1 MKDKQTR
8 QDDPDQALREGL
20 AKVHALR
27 DDIARFLDKHSL
39 DIDELI
45 ACCDRNGWDAGVAF
59 DFRAAMFQLGCVL
72 STLVLW
78 DGEVL
83 PKNGSAD
90 KILADVRRMEAG
102 NA

>member
-1 MKDKQTR
+1 MKNKTTS
-8 QDDPDQALREGL
+8 DDADQALREGL
-20 AKVHALR
+20 AKVHSLR
-27 DDIARFLDKHSL
+27 DDIARFIDRHSL

-45 ACCDRNGWDAGVAF
+45 ACCDENGWEAGVAF

-90 KILADVRRMEAG
+90 KILADVRKLEAD

>member
-1 MKDKQTR
+1 MKNKTTP
-8 QDDPDQALREGL
+8 DDADQALREGL
-20 AKVHALR
+20 AKVHLLR
-27 DDIARFLDKHSL
+27 NDIARFLDRHSQ

-45 ACCDRNGWDAGVAF
+45 ACCDRNGWEACVAF

-78 DGEVL
+78 DDEVL
-83 PKNGSAD
+83 PKNGAAD
-90 KILADVRRMEAG
+90 KILADVRKMEAG